1 MKYRTK
7 IMTVE
12 AMQLTRHGKW
22 EDWFRE
28 AMKKGIVIVYGSGKF
43 GAGDC
48 YAEIK
53 SSRFTTKIAHEGD
66 YIIKGKDGELAPCK
80 YDIFEKLYEE
90 DK

>member
-7 IMTVE
+7 IITVE
-12 AMQLTRHGKW
+12 ATQLTRHGKW

-28 AMKKGIVIVYGSGKF
+28 AVKAGMVITTGVGKM
-43 GAGDC
+43 GGGEC

-53 SSRFTTKIAHEGD
+53 SSKFTTKIANEGD

-80 YDIFEKLYEE
+80 RDIFEKLYE
-90 DK
+90 KQ